1 MSRATTRHVR
11 HAKPTAHVTPC
22 RAAPGAPQIHVGP
35 RTAMPPMPSP
45 GPRPLPARHAPC
57 PARSTPLHHVVP
69 GHDHGPAPRAQALP
83 VHRPDV
89 ARASGQLHALT
100 TGRKKARTCRADCA
114 QKKRP
119 RRALCWDYVFC
130 FSASSS
136 SNLDRSHSFSSPWL
150 CPRLSNSNSLWCS
163 IASIA
168 PSSPGNLTNNS
179 CQFSAVKCFISP
191 TPLRSAFPTCPTT
204 WSRRKA

>member
-100 TGRKKARTCRADCA
+100 TGRKKARTCRAGSG

-119 RRALCWDYVFC
+119 RRALFVVDYESLVTDRHTLATY
-130 FSASSS
+130 SLNSDMRMHSEIK
-136 SNLDRSHSFSSPWL
+136 LDSGMPTLPAAHVMAVGRATACAGVSIILLANFV
-150 CPRLSNSNSLWCS
+150 S
-163 IASIA
+163 IA
-168 PSSPGNLTNNS
+168 L
-179 CQFSAVKCFISP
+179 
-191 TPLRSAFPTCPTT
+191 
-204 WSRRKA
+204 